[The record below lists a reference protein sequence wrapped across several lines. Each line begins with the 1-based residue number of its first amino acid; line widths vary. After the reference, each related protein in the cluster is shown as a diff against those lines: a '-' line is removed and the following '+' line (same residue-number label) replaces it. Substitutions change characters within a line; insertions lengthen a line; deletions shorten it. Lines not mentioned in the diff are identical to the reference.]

1 MYHAAGRKKMPVKRD
16 EFRRMALSFPETQER
31 SHMNHPD
38 FRVCGKIFAT
48 LGYPNKDWGMVK
60 LTPEQQ
66 EELMHDEPETFDP
79 CSGAWGRQGSTNVH
93 LKSVKKAT
101 LRRALEAAWRNTAPK
116 QLAKT
121 WKSPGA

>member
-1 MYHAAGRKKMPVKRD
+1 MPVTAK
-16 EFRRMALSFPETQER
+16 EFRKLALAFPETEER

-48 LGYPNKDWGMVK
+48 LGYPDKNCGMVK

-66 EELMHDEPETFDP
+66 AELVHDEPKAFNP

-101 LRRALEAAWRNTAPK
+101 LHRAREAAWRNTAPK
-116 QLAKT
+116 KLTQT
-121 WKSPGA
+121 WNPLDA

>member
-1 MYHAAGRKKMPVKRD
+1 MPVKKD
-16 EFRRMALSFPETQER
+16 EFRKMALRFPETEER

-79 CSGAWGRQGSTNVH
+79 CSGAWGRLGATNVR
-93 LKSVKKAT
+93 LQSVKKAT
-101 LRRALEAAWRNTAPK
+101 LQRALEAAWRNTAPK
-116 QLAKT
+116 KLAQS
-121 WKSPGA
+121 WKPPRT

>member
-1 MYHAAGRKKMPVKRD
+1 MPVKKD
-16 EFRRMALSFPETQER
+16 EFRKMALSFPETEER

-66 EELMHDEPETFDP
+66 EELMHDEPETCKP

-101 LRRALEAAWRNTAPK
+101 LRRALEAAWRNTAPRK
-116 QLAKT
+116 LAQL
-121 WKSPGA
+121 WKPSNT